1 MNVSLEELRRLTSL
15 RHGDPHRLLGAHPDP
30 KGVFVRVFRPEATA
44 VSALIHGT
52 EVALAPR
59 SGFPGL
65 FEGVLARARPGDP
78 YRLRVRYGT
87 QQFELHDPYAVL
99 PTLGEQDLYFA
110 GEGRHLRLWERL
122 GAHPILHQDVFGTA
136 FAVWAPNAAGVS
148 VVGDFNGWDGR
159 IHPMRSLGSS
169 GIWELFLPEVGEGAR
184 YKFELR
190 PGDDG
195 PPFLKAD
202 PYAFRAETPP
212 LTASVVHD
220 LGHYRWGDQ
229 EWLKRRAQAHRED
242 QPISIYE
249 VHLPSWRK
257 VPEEGNRSLTYREA
271 APLLADHLERH
282 GFTHL
287 ELLPIA
293 EHPFGGS
300 WGYQVSAYFAP
311 TSRHGHPD
319 DFRYLVD
326 YLHQRGFGV
335 LIDWVPGHFPRDAF
349 ALGRFDG
356 SALYEHEDPR
366 EGAHPDWGTLIFNFG
381 RHEVRNFL
389 LANALFWLDEYH
401 LDGLR
406 VDAVAS
412 MLYRDYSRREG
423 EWLPNA
429 FGGRE
434 NLEAIS
440 FLKELNHTVT
450 ERVPGALVI
459 AEESTA
465 WPQVSRPVHEGGL
478 GFSHKWNM
486 GWMHDTLAY
495 FSRDPLFRR
504 YHHHQLTFGLLYAF
518 SERFVL
524 PLSHDEVVHGKRSLL
539 SKMPGDDWQK
549 LANLRALYGWMW
561 AHPGKKLL
569 FMGGELGQWNEWNHE
584 ASLDWHL
591 HQSPPHAA
599 LGALVARLN
608 GLFRSERALHAQDF
622 DGGGF
627 HWVQADSADLNVY
640 AFLRKAHD
648 ARPVLVVANLSP
660 MVREGYRLGVP
671 MGGQWDVLLDTD
683 QRSWGGSGAGQASA
697 HAQPTPWDNQP
708 CSLEL
713 RLPPLSVTWLAPAR

>member
-1 MNVSLEELRRLTSL
+1 MNATDEELRRLTSL
-15 RHGDPHRLLGAHPDP
+15 RHTDPHRLLGAHPAP
-30 KGVFVRVFRPEATA
+30 GGMAFRVFRPGASG
-44 VSALIHGT
+44 VSVLTGSGA
-52 EVALAPR
+52 AAPLAARP
-59 SGFPGL
+59 GFDGL
-65 FEGVLARARPGDP
+65 FEGVLPGVRPGAP
-78 YRLRVRYGT
+78 YRLAVRYGE
-87 QQFELHDPYAVL
+87 QRFEVLDPYAFL

-122 GAHPILHQDVFGTA
+122 GAHPITHQGVFGTA
-136 FAVWAPNAAGVS
+136 FAVWAPNAAGLS
-148 VVGDFNGWDGR
+148 VVGDFNSWDGR
-159 IHPMRSLGSS
+159 LHPMRSLGSS
-169 GIWELFLPEVGEGAR
+169 GIWELFVPEVGEGAR
-184 YKFELR
+184 YKFEIR
-190 PGDDG
+190 PADGG

-220 LGHYRWGDQ
+220 LSHFRWGDH
-229 EWLKRRAQAHRED
+229 EWLERRVQAHRDD
-242 QPISIYE
+242 QPISVYE
-249 VHLPSWRK
+249 VHLPSWRR
-257 VPEEGNRSLTYREA
+257 VPEEGNRPLTYREA

-326 YLHQRGFGV
+326 HLHQRGFGV

-356 SALYEHEDPR
+356 TALYEHEDPR

-389 LANALFWLDEYH
+389 IANALFWIDQYH

-412 MLYRDYSRREG
+412 MLYRDYSRKEG
-423 EWLPNA
+423 EWVPNA
-429 FGGRE
+429 YGGRE

-440 FLKELNHTVT
+440 FLKQLNQTVA
-450 ERVPGALVI
+450 ERAPGALVI

-465 WPQVSRPVHEGGL
+465 WPQVSRPVSEGGL

-486 GWMHDTLAY
+486 GWMHDTLTY
-495 FSRDPLFRR
+495 FAKDPLFRR
-504 YHHHQLTFGLLYAF
+504 HHHHQLTFGLLYAF

-524 PLSHDEVVHGKRSLL
+524 PLSHDEVVHGKRSLA

-569 FMGGELGQWNEWNHE
+569 FMGAELAQWNEWNHE

-591 HQSPPHAA
+591 LQHGAHASVS
-599 LGALVARLN
+599 ALVGRLN
-608 GLFRSERALHAQDF
+608 ALLKSERALHAVDF
-622 DGGGF
+622 DGAGF
-627 HWVQADSADLNVY
+627 YWVQPDAYDFNVY
-640 AFLRKAHD
+640 AFVRQAPH

-660 MVREGYRLGVP
+660 MVREGYRVGVP
-671 MGGQWDVLLDTD
+671 SGGRWDVLLDTD
-683 QRSWGGSGAGQASA
+683 QRSWGGSGAGGGSFVAEPTGWDG
-697 HAQPTPWDNQP
+697 QPQ
-708 CSLEL
+708 SLSL
-713 RLPPLSVTWLAPAR
+713 VLPPLSVSWLAPA